1 MQEGRWTT
9 VTPSQ
14 FVHEREALAHV
25 QQLLPDAEPYRAW
38 SNFTFTADTGHVYE
52 VDLLVATPSGLYL
65 IEIKSLRGRLTNSGS
80 NWLLGGGEGTRTFDN
95 PLHLA
100 DAKAKRL
107 RSLLGKAAGNNVKV
121 PFIQAAVFLS
131 VPSLQIALSDNQLHW
146 VYGPEGTTQHQL
158 PHVGSDLLLRP
169 PMDEHRRV
177 TPSTSR
183 ALPELLK
190 KVGIARSRKHY
201 QIGSWQLAAKPIDQG
216 PTWQDHLARHSQLD
230 NEHRRV
236 RIYLVERN
244 AVQSER
250 ASIDRAAKREML
262 ALHGI
267 NHPGIVQVDALEQH
281 EAGPALVFRYDP
293 RSLRLDHYLAQYG
306 AKLDVATRVGMVR
319 QLSEALAYAHGRH
332 LHHRAL
338 SARSVLITPGPRRRG
353 SEEEAWLR
361 PHLQISDW
369 QTASRST
376 DSNAGSSAAGPL
388 LVSPTSHVNAHIE
401 QSAQGYL
408 APEIATP
415 EADPVALDVFGLGTV
430 TYLLLA
436 GKPPA
441 NTRAELLARLA
452 NDNGLRPS
460 ADADSVSEFMDEV
473 VQAATA
479 PQPAQRLSTI
489 AEFNEM
495 LELVENELTAPE
507 PPAVSVSVHPEVE
520 QPDDA
525 DLLEARGG
533 DVFGEWRIERRLG
546 TGSTSRAF
554 LARNLGSTSET
565 LVVLK
570 AALSDEKATRLEHE
584 AAVLRKLVDSR
595 IIRLARQEP
604 IPLGRR
610 TVLVLDHAGD
620 LTVARKLREDGRLTV
635 DELETY
641 SEYLFGAVDYLDGEG
656 VHHRDIKPDNI
667 AIRVRPNRTRQLVL
681 FDFSLAATDVKQ
693 TTAGT
698 PRYLDP
704 FIGTVHRPVY
714 DAHAERYAVAV
725 TLHEMASGELPV
737 WGDGVTEPQFT
748 EGRIT
753 LASEAFDPAIRDGLV
768 EFFHRSLDRDAKRRF
783 ETLKEMRDAWLQVF
797 RKADATVPVGSR
809 HPETDDETADAEILA
824 STRDAAAAAATRAT
838 SLEAAGLSPRAI
850 SAAHRLD
857 ATTVGRLL
865 GLAGKVLFNLP
876 GMGAK
881 TRQELQ
887 RRIKE
892 WRTRLGEQEPT
903 PQDPTERKAA
913 KDEIAAGGP
922 VDAEL
927 ARVGI
932 DAIAALLLPPVPKH
946 GKPST
951 EAEGVRLL
959 LRLPDAGGHL
969 PALPAWP
976 QQPAVAKQLKVTSG
990 RVAQILIKQRKRW
1003 AAEPVVADVRAEI
1016 LTILGDNG
1024 RVMGVHEL
1032 AAVLLSRRGS
1042 ARTGD
1047 ELRLALANAAVRG
1060 AVEVD
1065 TLAEEPRLKTRRH
1078 GDTLLVA
1085 LEVGRDESPNTP
1097 SAPALLDYA
1106 DALGA
1111 VADRLAAL
1119 DVLPSPAT
1127 VLRELTAIPP
1137 PAGAALDERRLVQ
1150 LAAVAS
1156 RTAAASPRLEIYSK
1170 TLDPVRALRLAQAG
1184 VVPPSIT
1191 DPPVGLRP
1199 TQIQQRVSARFPD
1212 LLPLPPHPKL
1222 DTLLTDAGFQLQWRD
1237 GQYLPPRSAA
1247 SSSASLVNRRRS
1259 TRVTGAHWT
1268 VVDSPELAAALRAE
1282 ERLDS
1287 ARTGGFRA
1295 LTVRVDRANAAQRE
1309 LTNRFDARALNV
1321 AAMFMTALRELVAA
1335 KAKPTWETVLRAD
1348 TAPPGSRDAIK
1359 LAEYMKNAWTAVRPK
1374 LLAQLNMDCVLLLHD
1389 AALLPRYGAM
1399 DLLHEL
1405 TTLAESGAGAAWLL
1419 CPVDD
1424 PGALPRLDGTVVPV
1438 GDNQWIPLPDTWVAN
1453 EHRSGAQAS

>member
-14 FVHEREALAHV
+14 FTHEREALAHV

-52 VDLLVATPSGLYL
+52 VDLLVAAPSGLYL

-107 RSLLGKAAGNNVKV
+107 RSLLDKAAGNNVKV

-146 VYGPEGTTQHQL
+146 VYGPAGPTQHQL
-158 PHVGSDLLLRP
+158 PDIGSGLLLRP
-169 PMDEHRRV
+169 PMDEYRRV
-177 TPSTSR
+177 TPTMSK

-201 QIGSWQLAAKPIDQG
+201 QIGAWQLAAKPIDQG
-216 PTWQDHLARHSQLD
+216 PTWQDHLARHNQLD
-230 NEHRRV
+230 KEHRRI

-293 RSLRLDHYLAQYG
+293 RSLRLDHYMAQYG
-306 AKLDVATRVGMVR
+306 AKLDVAARVGMVR

-338 SARSVLITPGPRRRG
+338 SARSVLVTPGPRRRG
-353 SEEEAWLR
+353 TEEEAWLR
-361 PHLQISDW
+361 PQLQISDW

-376 DSNAGSSAAGPL
+376 DSNAGSSAPNPL
-388 LVSPTSHVNAHIE
+388 LVSPTAHVNAHIE

-408 APEIATP
+408 APELAAP

-430 TYLLLA
+430 AYLLLA

-441 NTRAELLARLA
+441 ATRAELLARLA
-452 NDNGLRPS
+452 SDNGLRPS

-479 PQPAQRLSTI
+479 PQPAQRLATV
-489 AEFNEM
+489 AEFLEM
-495 LELVENELTAPE
+495 LELVEDELTAPE
-507 PPAVSVSVHPEVE
+507 APAVSVSVHPPVE
-520 QPDDA
+520 PAYEA

-554 LARNLGSTSET
+554 LARNLGSTAET

-570 AALSDEKATRLEHE
+570 VALSDEKATRLDHE
-584 AAVLRKLVDSR
+584 AAVLRGLVDSR

-604 IPLGRR
+604 VPLGRR
-610 TVLVLDHAGD
+610 TVLVLEHAGD

-635 DELETY
+635 DELETF
-641 SEYLFGAVDYLDGEG
+641 SDYLFGAVDFLDGEG
-656 VHHRDIKPDNI
+656 VYHRDIKPDNI

-748 EGRIT
+748 EGPVT

-768 EFFHRSLDRDAKRRF
+768 EFFNRALDRDAKRRF

-797 RKADATVPVGSR
+797 RKADAAVPVGSA
-809 HPETDDETADAEILA
+809 HPETDDTADLEILA

-857 ATTVGRLL
+857 ATTVGQLL

-903 PQDPTERKAA
+903 PQDSTERKAA
-913 KDEIAAGGP
+913 KHEVTAGGATE
-922 VDAEL
+922 VQL
-927 ARVGI
+927 ARVGL
-932 DAIAALLLPPVPKH
+932 DTIAALLLPPVPKT
-946 GKPST
+946 GKPTT
-951 EAEGVRLL
+951 EAEAIRLL
-959 LRLPDAGGHL
+959 LGLPDTVGVL

-976 QQPAVAKQLKVTSG
+976 QQPLVAKHVQVTPG
-990 RVAQILIKQRKRW
+990 RIAQILIKQRKRW
-1003 AAEPVVADVRAEI
+1003 LAEPVVTDVRAELLGI
-1016 LTILGDNG
+1016 LTDNG
-1024 RVMGVHEL
+1024 RVMGVTEL
-1032 AAVLLSRRGS
+1032 TAVLLSRRGS

-1047 ELRLALANAAVRG
+1047 ELRLALAAAAVRG
-1060 AVEVD
+1060 AVEIDTIVD
-1065 TLAEEPRLKTRRH
+1065 EPRLKTRRH

-1085 LEVGRDESPNTP
+1085 LEVGADESPDTP

-1106 DALGA
+1106 DALGT
-1111 VADRLAAL
+1111 VADRLAGL
-1119 DVLPSPAT
+1119 EVLPSPAT
-1127 VLRELTAIPP
+1127 VLRELAAVTP
-1137 PAGAALDERRLVQ
+1137 PAGAAPDERRLVQ

-1156 RTAAASPRLEIYSK
+1156 KDAAASPRLEIYSK

-1184 VVPPSIT
+1184 VVPPPLN
-1191 DPPVGLRP
+1191 DLPVGLKP
-1199 TQIQQRVSARFPD
+1199 AQIQQRVSARFPD
-1212 LLPLPPHPKL
+1212 LPPLPPHPKL
-1222 DTLLTDAGFQLQWRD
+1222 DTLLADAGFQLQWRD
-1237 GQYLPPRSAA
+1237 GQYVPPRSAA
-1247 SSSASLVNRRRS
+1247 SSSASLVNRRHS
-1259 TRVTGAHWT
+1259 TRLTGAHWT
-1268 VVDSPELAAALRAE
+1268 VVDSPELAAALRTE
-1282 ERLDS
+1282 ERLHGTRDS
-1287 ARTGGFRA
+1287 VFRA
-1295 LTVRVDRANAAQRE
+1295 LTVRFDRADAAQRD
-1309 LTNRFDARALNV
+1309 LTGRFGARPVNV
-1321 AAMFMTALRELVAA
+1321 AALFITSLRELVTA
-1335 KAKPTWETVLRAD
+1335 KPKPTWETVLRAD

-1359 LAEYMKNAWTAVRPK
+1359 LSEYVKSAWTAVRPH
-1374 LLAQLNMDCVLLLHD
+1374 LFEQLSPDQPLLLHD
-1389 AALLPRYGAM
+1389 AAPLARYGAM

-1405 TTLAESGAGAAWLL
+1405 TTRVEAGAGAVWLL
-1419 CPVDD
+1419 CPVED

-1438 GDNQWIPLPDTWVAN
+1438 ADNQWIPLPDAWVAN
-1453 EHRSGAQAS
+1453 EHRSGARAS